1 MDLCKSAPNHLVPDI
16 RYPTRARH
24 QGFPVTVLTRRER
37 FVSKNLPVPRI
48 LIAGTHSGCG
58 KTTIARGLMQAF
70 TSQGLVVQPF
80 KVGPD
85 FIDPTHHTTICGRN
99 SRNLD
104 PFMMGE
110 EGVRE
115 TFVKASRGADIAVIE
130 GVMGMFDGLD
140 GTLEASTA
148 HVAELVGTPVILV
161 VDVKGMS
168 RSAHAI
174 VSGFTSSQG
183 GERIAGVIFNRL
195 GSDRHRSLIERSA
208 DRNILGWMK
217 RRPGLE
223 LKSRHL
229 GLVMASEVDTDA
241 AAGDAVSEDCDTGAI
256 LEIARNTS
264 PFEVPEPLP
273 DDPGDRPVIG
283 IARDEAFCFYYQDNL
298 ERLVASG
305 AELVF
310 FSPIRDPLPKT
321 DAIYLGGGYPELHA
335 GALEVSSATK
345 AVTAAADRGMP
356 IYAECGGLLF
366 LTRGIRTDRE
376 YRMAGVLPACAEMTT
391 SVQALGYSDG
401 RGSGKNSYISPGM
414 KIKGHE
420 FHYSRIE
427 CMPDAR
433 FIVELSRGNGISG
446 GKDGLSEHETA
457 GSYTHSYFT
466 REFSDSFVNAA
477 RMFKR
482 Q

>member
-1 MDLCKSAPNHLVPDI
+1 MSSNRPI
-16 RYPTRARH
+16 
-24 QGFPVTVLTRRER
+24 
-37 FVSKNLPVPRI
+37 PRI

-70 TSQGLVVQPF
+70 TSQGFVVQPF

-110 EGVRE
+110 GGVRE
-115 TFVKASRGADIAVIE
+115 TFVHATRGADIAVIE

-140 GTLEASTA
+140 GTLESSTA
-148 HVAELVGTPVILV
+148 HVADLLDTPVILV

-168 RSAHAI
+168 RSANAI
-174 VSGFTSSQG
+174 VRGFTGSQG
-183 GERIAGVIFNRL
+183 GERVAGVIFNRL
-195 GSDRHRSLIERSA
+195 GSERHRTLIERSA
-208 DRNILGWMK
+208 GRNILGWMK

-223 LKSRHL
+223 VKSRHL
-229 GLVMASEVDTDA
+229 GLVMASEVDNDS
-241 AAGDAVSEDCDTGAI
+241 AAGEAVCEDCDTRAI

-264 PFEVPEPLP
+264 PFAVQEPLP
-273 DDPGDRPVIG
+273 EGTGDRPVIG
-283 IARDEAFCFYYQDNL
+283 IAHDEAFCFYYQDNL
-298 ERLVASG
+298 DRLVASG

-310 FSPIRDPLPKT
+310 FSPLRDPLPET

-335 GALEVSSATK
+335 GALEASPATK
-345 AVTAAADRGMP
+345 AVAAAGDRGMP
-356 IYAECGGLLF
+356 IYAECGGLLY
-366 LTRGIRTDRE
+366 LTRGIQTDRE
-376 YRMAGVLPACAEMTT
+376 YRMAGVLPACAEMTG

-414 KIKGHE
+414 KIRGHE

-433 FIVELSRGNGISG
+433 FIIELSRGKGISG
-446 GKDGLSEHETA
+446 SRDGLSEHETT

-477 RMFKR
+477 RRFKK

>member
-1 MDLCKSAPNHLVPDI
+1 MNIDLRI
-16 RYPTRARH
+16 
-24 QGFPVTVLTRRER
+24 
-37 FVSKNLPVPRI
+37 PRI

-58 KTTIARGLMQAF
+58 KTTVARGLMQAF

-85 FIDPTHHTTICGRN
+85 FIDPTHHTTICKRN

-110 EGVRE
+110 NGVRE
-115 TFVKASRGADIAVIE
+115 TFVKASIGADIAVIE

-140 GTLEASTA
+140 GTLDASTA
-148 HVAELVGTPVILV
+148 HVADLLSTPVLLV

-174 VSGFTSSQG
+174 VRGFESSPG

-195 GSDRHRSLIERSA
+195 GSERHRSLIERSA
-208 DRNILGWMK
+208 GRNVFGWMK

-223 LKSRHL
+223 VKSRHL
-229 GLVMASEVDTDA
+229 GLVMASEIENGA
-241 AAGDAVSEDCDTGAI
+241 AAGDAVSEDCETGAI
-256 LEIARNTS
+256 LELARNTK
-264 PFEVPEPLP
+264 PLP
-273 DDPGDRPVIG
+273 FSEELPDKTGDRPVIG

-298 ERLVASG
+298 DLLAASG
-305 AELVF
+305 ADLVF
-310 FSPIRDPLPKT
+310 FSPIHDALPKT
-321 DAIYLGGGYPELHA
+321 DALYLGGGYPELHA
-335 GALEVSSATK
+335 GALEISTTTSAI
-345 AVTAAADRGMP
+345 AVVADEGMP
-356 IYAECGGLLF
+356 IYAECGGLIY
-366 LTRGIRTDRE
+366 LTRGILSDRE
-376 YRMAGVLPACAEMTT
+376 YRMAGILPACTEMTG

-401 RGSGKNSYISPGM
+401 RAIGKSSYIHPGM
-414 KIKGHE
+414 AIKGHE

-433 FIVELSRGNGISG
+433 FIIDLSRGKGISG
-446 GKDGLSEHETA
+446 GRDGMSEHETT
-457 GSYTHSYFT
+457 GSYTHSYFS
-466 REFSDSFVNAA
+466 REFSRAFVNAA
-477 RMFKR
+477 RIFGK

>member
-1 MDLCKSAPNHLVPDI
+1 MS
-16 RYPTRARH
+16 
-24 QGFPVTVLTRRER
+24 E
-37 FVSKNLPVPRI
+37 NLRIPRI

-85 FIDPTHHTTICGRN
+85 FIDPTHHTTICGRC

-110 EGVRE
+110 NGVRE
-115 TFVKASRGADIAVIE
+115 TFVHTSRGADIAVIE

-140 GTLEASTA
+140 GTLESSTA
-148 HVAELVGTPVILV
+148 HVADLLGTPVLLV

-174 VSGFTSSQG
+174 VRGFASSPG

-223 LKSRHL
+223 VKSRHL
-229 GLVMASEVDTDA
+229 GLVMASEVGEDS
-241 AAGDAVSEDCDTGAI
+241 AAGDAVNEDCDTGAI
-256 LEIARNTS
+256 LDIARNTS
-264 PFEVPEPLP
+264 PLPVPVLLP
-273 DDPGDRPVIG
+273 GITGDRPVIG
-283 IARDEAFCFYYQDNL
+283 VARDEAFCFYYQDNL
-298 ERLVASG
+298 DLLAASG
-305 AELVF
+305 ADLVF

-335 GALEVSSATK
+335 GALEASATTK
-345 AVTAAADRGMP
+345 AVAAAVDRGMP
-356 IYAECGGLLF
+356 VYAECGGLLF
-366 LTRGIRTDRE
+366 LTRGILTDRE
-376 YRMAGVLPACAEMTT
+376 YRMADVLPACAEMTR

-401 RGSGKNSYISPGM
+401 RGSDKNSYISLGM

-433 FIVELSRGNGISG
+433 FIISLSRGKGISG
-446 GKDGLSEHETA
+446 GKDGLSEHETT

-466 REFSDSFVNAA
+466 REFSVSFVKAA
-477 RMFKR
+477 LMFKK

>member
-1 MDLCKSAPNHLVPDI
+1 
-16 RYPTRARH
+16 
-24 QGFPVTVLTRRER
+24 
-37 FVSKNLPVPRI
+37 
-48 LIAGTHSGCG
+48 
-58 KTTIARGLMQAF
+58 MQAF
-70 TSQGLVVQPF
+70 IMQGLVVQPF

-115 TFVKASRGADIAVIE
+115 TFVHASRGADIAIIE
-130 GVMGMFDGLD
+130 GVMGMFDGID

-148 HVAELVGTPVILV
+148 HVADILDTPVLLV

-168 RSAHAI
+168 RSSHAI
-174 VSGFTSSQG
+174 VSGFASSPG

-195 GSDRHRSLIERSA
+195 GSDRHRTLIERSA

-223 LKSRHL
+223 VKSRHL
-229 GLVMASEVDTDA
+229 GLLMASEVNKDT

-256 LEIARNTS
+256 LDIARNTS
-264 PFEVPEPLP
+264 PLTVPDPVPEVT
-273 DDPGDRPVIG
+273 GDRPVIG

-298 ERLVASG
+298 DLLAASG
-305 AELVF
+305 GELVF
-310 FSPIRDPLPKT
+310 FSPMFDSLPET
-321 DAIYLGGGYPELHA
+321 DAIYFGGGYPELHA
-335 GALEVSSATK
+335 GALEASPATK
-345 AVTAAADRGMP
+345 AVKAAADEGMP
-356 IYAECGGLLF
+356 IYAECGGLLY
-366 LTRGIRTDRE
+366 LTRGITLDRE
-376 YRMAGVLPACAEMTT
+376 YRMAGILPACAEMTG

-420 FHYSRIE
+420 FHYSRID

-433 FIVELSRGNGISG
+433 FIIDLSRGKGISG
-446 GKDGLSEHETA
+446 CRDGLSEHETT

-466 REFSDSFVNAA
+466 REFAVSFVNAA
-477 RMFKR
+477 RIFKR

>member
-1 MDLCKSAPNHLVPDI
+1 MSMSIPI
-16 RYPTRARH
+16 
-24 QGFPVTVLTRRER
+24 
-37 FVSKNLPVPRI
+37 PRI
-48 LIAGTHSGCG
+48 IIAGTHSGCG
-58 KTTIARGLMQAF
+58 KTTISRGLMQAF
-70 TSQGLVVQPF
+70 TMQGLVVQPF

-85 FIDPTHHTTICGRN
+85 FIDPTHHTTICRRN

-115 TFVKASRGADIAVIE
+115 TFVTASRGADIAVVE

-148 HVAELVGTPVILV
+148 HVASLLNTPVLLV

-168 RSAHAI
+168 RSANAI
-174 VSGFTSSQG
+174 VSGFANFPG
-183 GERIAGVIFNRL
+183 GEKIAGVIFNRL

-208 DRNILGWMK
+208 ERNILGWMK

-223 LKSRHL
+223 VKSRHL
-229 GLVMASEVDTDA
+229 GLVMASELENDA
-241 AAGDAVSEDCDTGAI
+241 AAGEAVIEDCDTRAI
-256 LEIARNTS
+256 LDLARNTS
-264 PFEVPEPLP
+264 PLTVPEPVP
-273 DDPGDRPVIG
+273 EVTGERPVIG
-283 IARDEAFCFYYQDNL
+283 VALDEAFCFYYQDNL
-298 ERLVASG
+298 DLLIASG
-305 AELVF
+305 ADLVF
-310 FSPIRDPLPKT
+310 FSPINGHLPEM

-335 GALEVSSATK
+335 GALEASPATK
-345 AVTAAADRGMP
+345 AITAAADGGMP
-356 IYAECGGLLF
+356 VYAECGGLLY
-366 LTRGIRTDRE
+366 LTMGIRTDRE
-376 YRMAGVLPACAEMTT
+376 YRMAGVLPACAEMTG

-401 RGSGKNSYISPGM
+401 RVSGNNSYIHPGM

-420 FHYSRIE
+420 FHYSRID

-433 FIVELSRGNGISG
+433 FLIELSRGKGISG
-446 GKDGLSEHETA
+446 CRDGLSEHETT

-466 REFSDSFVNAA
+466 REFTGSFVNAS
-477 RMFKR
+477 RIFKR

>member
-1 MDLCKSAPNHLVPDI
+1 
-16 RYPTRARH
+16 
-24 QGFPVTVLTRRER
+24 
-37 FVSKNLPVPRI
+37 
-48 LIAGTHSGCG
+48 
-58 KTTIARGLMQAF
+58 MQAF
-70 TSQGLVVQPF
+70 TLQGLVVQPF

-85 FIDPTHHTTICGRN
+85 FIDPTYHTAICGRI

-110 EGVRE
+110 NGVRD
-115 TFVKASRGADIAVIE
+115 TFVHASRGADIAVIE

-148 HVAELVGTPVILV
+148 HVADLLGTPVLLV

-174 VSGFTSSQG
+174 VNGFASTPG

-195 GSDRHRSLIERSA
+195 GSARHRSLIERSA
-208 DRNILGWMK
+208 DRHILGWMR

-223 LKSRHL
+223 IESRHL
-229 GLVMASEVDTDA
+229 GLVMASEIDMNA
-241 AAGDAVSEDCDTGAI
+241 AAGEAVSEDCDTGAI
-256 LEIARNTS
+256 LDIARNTS
-264 PFEVPEPLP
+264 PLPVPGTLP
-273 DDPGDRPVIG
+273 DETRERPIIG
-283 IARDEAFCFYYQDNL
+283 VARDEAFCFYYQDNL
-298 ERLVASG
+298 DLLVASG
-305 AELVF
+305 ADLVF
-310 FSPIRDPLPKT
+310 FSPVHDPLPHT

-335 GALEVSSATK
+335 RALEVSAATK
-345 AVTAAADRGMP
+345 GVAAASDRGMP
-356 IYAECGGLLF
+356 IYAECGGLLY
-366 LTRGIRTDRE
+366 LSRGIISDRE
-376 YRMAGVLPACAEMTT
+376 YRMAGVLPACAEMTR

-401 RGSGKNSYISPGM
+401 RGIGKNSYIRQGM
-414 KIKGHE
+414 KIRGHE

-433 FIVELSRGNGISG
+433 FIFDLSRGKGISG
-446 GKDGLSEHETA
+446 CKDGLIEHETT

-477 RMFKR
+477 RKFMK

>member
-1 MDLCKSAPNHLVPDI
+1 
-16 RYPTRARH
+16 
-24 QGFPVTVLTRRER
+24 
-37 FVSKNLPVPRI
+37 
-48 LIAGTHSGCG
+48 
-58 KTTIARGLMQAF
+58 MQAF

-85 FIDPTHHTTICGRN
+85 FIDPTHHTAICRRD

-110 EGVRE
+110 VGVRE
-115 TFVKASRGADIAVIE
+115 TFVRASRGADIAIIE

-148 HVAELVGTPVILV
+148 HVADLLGTPVILV

-168 RSAHAI
+168 RSANAI
-174 VSGFTSSQG
+174 VSGFAGSPG

-195 GSDRHRSLIERSA
+195 GSDRHRALIERSA
-208 DRNILGWMK
+208 DRTILGWMK

-223 LKSRHL
+223 VKSRHL
-229 GLVMASEVDTDA
+229 GLLMASEVKNNSS
-241 AAGDAVSEDCDTGAI
+241 AGEAVSEDCDTAAI
-256 LEIARNTS
+256 LGIARNTS
-264 PFEVPEPLP
+264 PFAVPEPFLNV
-273 DDPGDRPVIG
+273 PGDRPVIG
-283 IARDEAFCFYYQDNL
+283 VARDEAFCFYYQDNL
-298 ERLVASG
+298 DHLVASG

-310 FSPIRDPLPKT
+310 FSPIHDHLPKT
-321 DAIYLGGGYPELHA
+321 DAIYLGGGYPELYA
-335 GALEVSSATK
+335 GALEASATTK
-345 AVTAAADRGMP
+345 EIKAAADRGMP
-356 IYAECGGLLF
+356 IYAECGGLLY
-366 LTRGIRTDRE
+366 LSQGIQTDRE
-376 YRMAGVLPACAEMTT
+376 YRMAGVLPACAEMTG

-401 RGSGKNSYISPGM
+401 RGSGKNSYIRPGM
-414 KIKGHE
+414 RMRGHE

-433 FIVELSRGNGISG
+433 FIIELSRGKGISG
-446 GKDGLSEHETA
+446 CRDGLSEHETT

-466 REFSDSFVNAA
+466 RDFSDSFINAA
-477 RMFKR
+477 RIFKK

>member
-1 MDLCKSAPNHLVPDI
+1 MSMDLRI
-16 RYPTRARH
+16 
-24 QGFPVTVLTRRER
+24 
-37 FVSKNLPVPRI
+37 PRI

-85 FIDPTHHTTICGRN
+85 FIDPTHHSAICGRN
-99 SRNLD
+99 SRNID

-115 TFVKASRGADIAVIE
+115 TFARASRGADIAIIE

-148 HVAELVGTPVILV
+148 HVADLLGAPVILV

-168 RSAHAI
+168 RSAHA
-174 VSGFTSSQG
+174 VVRGFTGSQG

-195 GSDRHRSLIERSA
+195 GSDRHRSLIERA
-208 DRNILGWMK
+208 VEGNVLGWMK

-223 LKSRHL
+223 VKSRHL
-229 GLVMASEVDTDA
+229 GLVMASEL
-241 AAGDAVSEDCDTGAI
+241 GNDAVAGEAVGEDCDTGAI

-264 PFEVPEPLP
+264 LLPFEERVPEMA
-273 DDPGDRPVIG
+273 GDRPVIG
-283 IARDEAFCFYYQDNL
+283 VAHDEAFCFYYQDNL
-298 ERLVASG
+298 DRLAGSG

-310 FSPIRDPLPKT
+310 FSPIHDNLPET
-321 DAIYLGGGYPELHA
+321 DALYLGGGYPELHA
-335 GALEVSSATK
+335 GALESSAATN
-345 AVTAAADRGMP
+345 AVAAAADSGMP
-356 IYAECGGLLF
+356 VYAECGGLLF
-366 LTRGIRTDRE
+366 LTRGIYADRE
-376 YRMAGVLPACAEMTT
+376 YRMAGVLPACAEMTG

-401 RGSGKNSYISPGM
+401 RGCGKNSYISPGI

-420 FHYSRIE
+420 FHYSRVE

-433 FIVELSRGNGISG
+433 FIIDLSRGKGISG
-446 GKDGLSEHETA
+446 GRDGLSEHEVT

-466 REFSDSFVNAA
+466 TEFSRAFVNAA
-477 RMFKR
+477 RTFR
-482 Q
+482 RR